1 MKLVWTPEALAD
13 RRAIYNYT
21 EPDNPTASLRLDKVF
36 SDRTAALVRYPELG
50 KPGRVIDTR
59 DLVVHRSYVV
69 IYDIAN
75 GAIRILRILHTARQ
89 WPVG

>member
-1 MKLVWTPEALAD
+1 LKLVWTPEALAD

-59 DLVVHRSYVV
+59 DLVVHRS
-69 IYDIAN
+69 
-75 GAIRILRILHTARQ
+75 
-89 WPVG
+89 